1 MNLHT
6 SNFTDLKTVGALHSC
21 NSYEDFAKGHQ
32 KQAMARIIKF
42 LSPNNKTEL
51 APNRHYDPVGD
62 IPMRQYCALGL
73 AMLVGS
79 VLGAATITALQAQA
93 KPPIYLSIW
102 SAKLK

>member
-1 MNLHT
+1 
-6 SNFTDLKTVGALHSC
+6 
-21 NSYEDFAKGHQ
+21 
-32 KQAMARIIKF
+32 
-42 LSPNNKTEL
+42 
-51 APNRHYDPVGD
+51 
-62 IPMRQYCALGL
+62 MRQYCALGL